1 MVNFWTLIF
10 GTLSWVTND
19 WWPFSSASVRRTVAQ
34 GWNIDESSLCLVSGP
49 ASTPLGDGTWVRG
62 RGVVQ
67 TRYWVVRLHAAPRL
81 RGVWLV
87 LPDHGALLGD
97 VVGVGLFLENCIVDA
112 SIL

>member
-1 MVNFWTLIF
+1 MIGGRSRL
-10 GTLSWVTND
+10 
-19 WWPFSSASVRRTVAQ
+19 R
-34 GWNIDESSLCLVSGP
+34 VSGGRLLKGGTSMNRHCAWCP
-49 ASTPLGDGTWVRG
+49 GLLVLLLGMERG
-62 RGVVQ
+62 CGDEGVVQ